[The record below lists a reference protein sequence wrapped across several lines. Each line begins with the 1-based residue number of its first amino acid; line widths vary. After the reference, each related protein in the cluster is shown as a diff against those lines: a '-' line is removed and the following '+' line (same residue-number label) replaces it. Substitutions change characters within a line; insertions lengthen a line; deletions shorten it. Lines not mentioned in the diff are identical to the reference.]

1 MPIYEYHCDK
11 CSHDF
16 ESIVFGKEKPA
27 CPVCS
32 SKKVNKL
39 ISACGFM
46 SKGTGGE
53 TVKTS
58 ASSSS
63 CGSCSASSC
72 AGCGH

>member
-16 ESIVFGKEKPA
+16 ESIVFGKEKPV
-27 CPVCS
+27 CPSCS
-32 SKKVNKL
+32 SKKVHKL
-39 ISACGFM
+39 MSACGFM

-53 TVKTS
+53 TVRTS

-63 CGSCSASSC
+63 CGGCSASSC
-72 AGCGH
+72 ASCGH